1 MSSRIE
7 ERQQDEETMD
17 NLDFEE
23 ISDEELDPEES
34 KTGKSNIKIL
44 ILGKKSLGFLFFVF
58 VFIYSEFK
66 HNGIFVMILGLG
78 AGAVPSSALFSY
90 ILGKDG
96 CDYD

>member
-34 KTGKSNIKIL
+34 RTGKPSIKSL
-44 ILGKKSLGFLFFVF
+44 TLCKKSLSFLF
-58 VFIYSEFK
+58 
-66 HNGIFVMILGLG
+66 
-78 AGAVPSSALFSY
+78 LFSFLCFLNSLSTELCNNTWHWWWCLPLRCFLMSWLV
-90 ILGKDG
+90 IWSAGS
-96 CDYD
+96 

>member
-34 KTGKSNIKIL
+34 KTGKRSTKSVTL
-44 ILGKKSLGFLFFVF
+44 CKKSLNFFVYF
-58 VFIYSEFK
+58 CSCFCVF
-66 HNGIFVMILGLG
+66 
-78 AGAVPSSALFSY
+78 
-90 ILGKDG
+90 
-96 CDYD
+96 

>member
-34 KTGKSNIKIL
+34 KTGKPSFKIV
-44 ILGKKSLGFLFFVF
+44 ILCKKFLTFDFCFCVF
-58 VFIYSEFK
+58 
-66 HNGIFVMILGLG
+66 
-78 AGAVPSSALFSY
+78 
-90 ILGKDG
+90 
-96 CDYD
+96 

>member
-34 KTGKSNIKIL
+34 KTGKPSIKIV
-44 ILGKKSLGFLFFVF
+44 IFCKKSLSFWFLFLCFWIKVQQNFV
-58 VFIYSEFK
+58 I
-66 HNGIFVMILGLG
+66 MLGLG
-78 AGAVPSSALFSY
+78 AGAFLS
-90 ILGKDG
+90 
-96 CDYD
+96 

>member
-34 KTGKSNIKIL
+34 KTGKPSIKIV
-44 ILGKKSLGFLFFVF
+44 IFCKKSLSF
-58 VFIYSEFK
+58 
-66 HNGIFVMILGLG
+66 
-78 AGAVPSSALFSY
+78 
-90 ILGKDG
+90 
-96 CDYD
+96 

>member
-34 KTGKSNIKIL
+34 KTGKPDTKSL
-44 ILGKKSLGFLFFVF
+44 TLCKKSLIFFLF
-58 VFIYSEFK
+58 
-66 HNGIFVMILGLG
+66 
-78 AGAVPSSALFSY
+78 
-90 ILGKDG
+90 
-96 CDYD
+96 

>member
-34 KTGKSNIKIL
+34 KTGKFGTKTDVWLTEHRNLVWIRKI
-44 ILGKKSLGFLFFVF
+44 
-58 VFIYSEFK
+58 
-66 HNGIFVMILGLG
+66 N
-78 AGAVPSSALFSY
+78 
-90 ILGKDG
+90 
-96 CDYD
+96 

>member
-34 KTGKSNIKIL
+34 KTGKHSTKIL
-44 ILGKKSLGFLFFVF
+44 TLCKKSFEFLIFVLIF
-58 VFIYSEFK
+58 VYSECEY
-66 HNGIFVMILGLG
+66 NRTL
-78 AGAVPSSALFSY
+78 
-90 ILGKDG
+90 
-96 CDYD
+96 